1 MVNTGLLSYL
11 PLPRMP
17 FDTHETVV
25 FQDTT
30 PKNRVVEESKAAIEA
45 KAQKYKHEEAYTYH
59 PHNMNKVPQRVGEN
73 VDFIVWG

>member
-30 PKNRVVEESKAAIEA
+30 PKNRVVEESKAAVEA
-45 KAQKYKHEEAYTYH
+45 KAQ
-59 PHNMNKVPQRVGEN
+59 
-73 VDFIVWG
+73 